1 MGRENVCME
10 GSEDKRLM
18 AWTAGAVWWER
29 AAAND
34 FKLAGNHSGGDE

>member
-1 MGRENVCME
+1 ME

-34 FKLAGNHSGGDE
+34 FKLAAITQGVMNSHVPDII